1 MSVSPTEAQIERLYN
16 QHAGLVYGR
25 CVRILRNDEE
35 AWDATQDVF
44 ASAIRS
50 WDSFQGNSS
59 RLTWLYRIATNHCF
73 NVIRNSSG
81 RRQKLD
87 QRKGERP
94 GAGTGPSSQGQLE
107 LLDLVRA
114 VMDDM
119 DEDLARLAVLYYFED
134 MTQAEI
140 ATEVGLSVPT
150 VRKRLRAFVAQ
161 ARKQLRKGFES
172 QIMRAIKAGTNP

>member
-1 MSVSPTEAQIERLYN
+1 MSASPTEAQIERLYN

-25 CVRILRNDEE
+25 CVRILRNEEE

-44 ASAIRS
+44 ARAIRS
-50 WDSFQGNSS
+50 WNTFEGGSTRG
-59 RLTWLYRIATNHCF
+59 TWLYRIATNHCL

-94 GAGTGPSSQGQLE
+94 GAGSGPSDQGQLE

-119 DEDLARLAVLYYFED
+119 DEDLQRLAILYWFED

-150 VRKRLRAFVAQ
+150 VRKRLRAFVDQ
-161 ARKQLRKGFES
+161 ARKRLRKGFES
-172 QIMRAIKAGTNP
+172 QILRAIRAGTTP